1 MPSIS
6 NRKLVDFINRI
17 KDNPSSKNN
26 IAQELKHLIVFEII
40 NERMISMIGWEFD
53 VTVWIYSSANS
64 SEVKSGFDFLMNSNI
79 HLETYLNAFLIK
91 SIDDA
96 FNQERTKAKEYHDTT
111 IDITSEP
118 EVLELLR
125 LCYWINRCK
134 NIIGNSFNNK
144 FNEVKEQL
152 ELGYKDELAKGFAD
166 SCNRIS
172 KKLLDY
178 VHSYSERESH
188 ATHFLNELNKFR
200 TTVSSFVSEFM
211 LAAISR
217 EEGFDVEFPLK
228 SDSEKTC
235 DITLDSFDVEVKTI
249 LDRIEFSN
257 TEETLSKELEG
268 TLKKKKVVE
277 SINDALSKHPD
288 VIFLVL
294 TFTSAGISIND
305 HILQSQNH
313 QPSIQQ
319 MLRQAIA
326 LSSSNRALRKS
337 QQTNEIP
344 VVIFVAGVDVTNS
357 IYRVSAL
364 TIRHP
369 LLTINNYLIA
379 DSEKLK
385 IDL

>member
-1 MPSIS
+1 MPNIS
-6 NRKLVDFINRI
+6 NRKLVDFINQIR
-17 KDNPSSKNN
+17 DNPSSKNN
-26 IAQELKHLIVFEII
+26 IAQELKHLIEFEII
-40 NERMISMIGWEFD
+40 NERMISIIGWEFD

-96 FNQERTKAKEYHDTT
+96 FNQERTKAKESHDTT

-118 EVLELLR
+118 EALELLR

-134 NIIGNSFNNK
+134 GIIGNSFNNK

-152 ELGYKDELAKGFAD
+152 KLGYKDQLAKGFAD

-172 KKLLDY
+172 KKLLHD
-178 VHSYSERESH
+178 VQSYPERESH
-188 ATHFLNELNKFR
+188 VIHFLNELNKFR
-200 TTVSSFVSEFM
+200 TTVSSFGSEFM

-228 SDSEKTC
+228 PDSEKTC
-235 DITLDSFDVEVKTI
+235 DITLDSFDEVKTV
-249 LDRIEFSN
+249 LDRIKFLN
-257 TEETLSKELEG
+257 PEETLSKELEG

-294 TFTSAGISIND
+294 TFTSAGIGIN
-305 HILQSQNH
+305 
-313 QPSIQQ
+313 
-319 MLRQAIA
+319 LRF
-326 LSSSNRALRKS
+326 NKC
-337 QQTNEIP
+337 
-344 VVIFVAGVDVTNS
+344 
-357 IYRVSAL
+357 
-364 TIRHP
+364 
-369 LLTINNYLIA
+369 
-379 DSEKLK
+379 
-385 IDL
+385 

>member
-1 MPSIS
+1 
-6 NRKLVDFINRI
+6 
-17 KDNPSSKNN
+17 
-26 IAQELKHLIVFEII
+26 
-40 NERMISMIGWEFD
+40 
-53 VTVWIYSSANS
+53 
-64 SEVKSGFDFLMNSNI
+64 
-79 HLETYLNAFLIK
+79 
-91 SIDDA
+91 
-96 FNQERTKAKEYHDTT
+96 
-111 IDITSEP
+111 
-118 EVLELLR
+118 
-125 LCYWINRCK
+125 
-134 NIIGNSFNNK
+134 
-144 FNEVKEQL
+144 
-152 ELGYKDELAKGFAD
+152 
-166 SCNRIS
+166 
-172 KKLLDY
+172 
-178 VHSYSERESH
+178 
-188 ATHFLNELNKFR
+188 
-200 TTVSSFVSEFM
+200 M

-319 MLRQAIA
+319 MLSQAIA